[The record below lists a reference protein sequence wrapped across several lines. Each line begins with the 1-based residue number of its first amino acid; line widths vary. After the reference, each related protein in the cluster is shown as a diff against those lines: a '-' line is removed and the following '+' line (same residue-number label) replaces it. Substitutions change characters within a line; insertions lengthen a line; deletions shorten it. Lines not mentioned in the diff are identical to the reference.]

1 MASVASPYGFKAVNE
16 LGGLPYAGSTRQF
29 LINPAGYNTN
39 IFNGSLV
46 YVNASGYLQ
55 IVTATGADGTTNAF
69 PTGSGGSAV
78 LTGAIGVFVGC
89 SYVNAQGQ
97 VIYAQYYPANTVAP
111 SGTAIT
117 AYVIDDDRAVFQV
130 QSAGSVTQAA
140 LGANVFLNA
149 AQSTSTGSTTTGNS
163 NTAVVAGSSAVT
175 TTAAFR
181 VIGFV
186 DMQGFSTVGDAYTD
200 ILVKF
205 NPGYHS
211 YSNAVGL

>member
-1 MASVASPYGFKAVNE
+1 MASTASPYGFRAVNE

-46 YVNASGYLQ
+46 YVATTGYLQ
-55 IVTATGADGTTNAF
+55 IATSTGADDSTNGF
-69 PTGSGGSAV
+69 PTGTAN
-78 LTGAIGVFVGC
+78 TGCIGVFVGC
-89 SYVNAQGQ
+89 SYVNSQGQ

-111 SGTAIT
+111 TGTAIT

-149 AQSTSTGSTTTGNS
+149 VQSTSTGSTTTGNS

-181 VIGFV
+181 VVGFV
-186 DMQGFSTVGDAYTD
+186 DMQGFSTVGDAFTD

>member
-1 MASVASPYGFKAVNE
+1 MASIASPYGFKAVNE

-29 LINPAGYNTN
+29 NINPAGYNTN
-39 IFNGSLV
+39 IYNGSLV
-46 YVNASGYLQ
+46 FVTAAGFLQ
-55 IVTATGADGTTNAF
+55 IATSTGADATTNGF
-69 PTGSGGSAV
+69 PTGTAN
-78 LTGAIGVFVGC
+78 TGAVGVFAGC

-111 SGTAIT
+111 AGTTVT

-130 QSAGSVTQAA
+130 QSAGSLTQAD

-149 AQSTSTGSTTTGNS
+149 VQSTSTGSTTTGNS
-163 NTAVVAGSSAVT
+163 STAVTASPIQ

-181 VIGFV
+181 IVGFV
-186 DMQGFSTVGDAYTD
+186 NMQGFSVVGDAFTD
-200 ILVKF
+200 VLVKF

>member
-1 MASVASPYGFKAVNE
+1 MASTASPYGFRAVNE
-16 LGGLPYAGSTRQF
+16 LGGLPYSGSTRQF
-29 LINPAGYNTN
+29 NIDPAGYNTN

-46 YVNASGYLQ
+46 FVNASGFLQ
-55 IVTATGADGTTNAF
+55 IATATGADATTNGF
-69 PTGSGGSAV
+69 PTGTAN
-78 LTGAIGVFVGC
+78 TGCVGVFVGC
-89 SYVNAQGQ
+89 SYVNSQGQ
-97 VIYAQYYPANTVAP
+97 VIYAQFYPANYVAP
-111 SGTAIT
+111 TGTAII
-117 AYVIDDDRAVFQV
+117 AYVVDDDRAVFQV

-149 AQSTSTGSTTTGNS
+149 VQSTSTGSTTTGNS

-181 VIGFV
+181 VVGFV
-186 DMQGFSTVGDAYTD
+186 DMQGFSTVGDAFTD

-205 NPGYHS
+205 NPGYHT

>member
-1 MASVASPYGFKAVNE
+1 MASTATPYGFKAVNE

-29 LINPAGYNTN
+29 PINPAGYNTN

-46 YVNASGYLQ
+46 YVAASGYLQ
-55 IVTATGADGTTNAF
+55 IATSTGADATTNGF
-69 PTGSGGSAV
+69 PTGTAN
-78 LTGAIGVFVGC
+78 TGCIGVFVGC

-111 SGTAIT
+111 TGTAIT

-130 QSAGSVTQAA
+130 QAAGSMTFADV
-140 LGANVFLNA
+140 GSNVYLSA
-149 AQSTSTGSTTTGNS
+149 VQSTSTGSTTTGNS
-163 NTAVVAGSSAVT
+163 TTAVNATAIQ

-181 VIGFV
+181 VVGLV
-186 DMQGFSTVGDAYTD
+186 NMQGFSVTGDAYTD

>member
-1 MASVASPYGFKAVNE
+1 MASTQTPYGFRAVNE
-16 LGGLPYAGSTRQF
+16 LGGLPYAGSTRSF
-29 LINPAGYNTN
+29 PLDPAGYAVN

-46 YVNASGYLQ
+46 YVAASGYLQ
-55 IVTATGADGTTNAF
+55 LVTATGADATTNYF
-69 PTGSGGSAV
+69 PTGSGSSATNTGS
-78 LTGAIGVFVGC
+78 IGVFVGC

-97 VIYAQYYPANTVAP
+97 TIYSQYYPANAVNA
-111 SGTAIT
+111 TAF
-117 AYVIDDDRAVFQV
+117 VIDDDRTVFQV
-130 QSAGSVTQAA
+130 QAAGSITQTE
-140 LGANVFLNA
+140 LGNNVYLAN

-163 NTAVVAGSSAVT
+163 NVAVNATAIT

-181 VIGFV
+181 IVGFV
-186 DMQGFSTVGDAYTD
+186 NSTTSQVGDAYTD